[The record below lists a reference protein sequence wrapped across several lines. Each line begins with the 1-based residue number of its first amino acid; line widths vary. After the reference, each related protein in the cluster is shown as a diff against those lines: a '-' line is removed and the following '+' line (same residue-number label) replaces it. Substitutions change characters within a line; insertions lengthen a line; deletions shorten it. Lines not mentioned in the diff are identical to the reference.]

1 MKGVKTMTELS
12 QKQKELNR
20 KQSEVFLYEYGQEYT
35 DKICADTDALHEK
48 YKDLEIPDSLD
59 TWFDGYNKEQ
69 IKKER
74 KRKLQKRI
82 RFVSKRAAIFI
93 IVMIAVTGSL
103 TIGVEAFRLRIF
115 NLFVQESEEYTDLSL
130 MEEGVENTNITKPEG
145 LLDYYYVTYL
155 PNGFNLLDYSGDDGF
170 IAFVFSDG
178 DSRIQLITQTG
189 GPDFLSQV
197 DSENAEVTRFDLNGN
212 DAIYFTKNDK
222 GTIAWHQDNVLI
234 KISGYISKEKLIKIA
249 ESIKKFE

>member
-1 MKGVKTMTELS
+1 MTELS

-59 TWFDGYNKEQ
+59 TWFYSYKKEQ

-74 KRKLQKRI
+74 KRKFQKRI
-82 RFVSKRAAIFI
+82 QLVSKRAAIFI
-93 IVMIAVTGSL
+93 IVIIAVTGSL
-103 TIGVEAFRLRIF
+103 TIGVEAFRLRVF

-130 MEEGVENTNITKPEG
+130 IEGGDGNMSFAKPEG
-145 LLDYYYVTYL
+145 LASYFYVTYL
-155 PNGFNLLDYSGDDGF
+155 PEGFNLIDNYEQEGYNTF
-170 IAFVFSDG
+170 YFSDG
-178 DSRIQLITQTG
+178 NNRVSLVSQSG
-189 GPDFLSQV
+189 GTEFLSQV
-197 DSENAEVTRFDLNGN
+197 DSEEADVTHINIKGH
-212 DAIYFTKNDK
+212 DAIYFAKEEK
-222 GTIAWHQDNVLI
+222 GMIAWNQDNVLF
-234 KISGYISKEKLIKIA
+234 KISGYVSKEELIKIA